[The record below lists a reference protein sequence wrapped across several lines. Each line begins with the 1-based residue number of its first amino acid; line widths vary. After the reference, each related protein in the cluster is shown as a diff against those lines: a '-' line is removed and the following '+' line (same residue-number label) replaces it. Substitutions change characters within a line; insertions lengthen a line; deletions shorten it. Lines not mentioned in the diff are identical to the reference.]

1 VSYDSGSRPGVGSI
15 VGGLVIAG
23 LTSAPVATGW
33 APGLKGLLFALGGCA
48 IGAILCKVGWHHL
61 QRTKA
66 VRLDMTWWQF
76 LGTDLIGLGIVAM
89 LLAGLAAMPREQ
101 RDALLRTL
109 REFSDAL
116 GIARGRP

>member
-1 VSYDSGSRPGVGSI
+1 
-15 VGGLVIAG
+15 
-23 LTSAPVATGW
+23 
-33 APGLKGLLFALGGCA
+33 
-48 IGAILCKVGWHHL
+48 
-61 QRTKA
+61 
-66 VRLDMTWWQF
+66 MTWWQF